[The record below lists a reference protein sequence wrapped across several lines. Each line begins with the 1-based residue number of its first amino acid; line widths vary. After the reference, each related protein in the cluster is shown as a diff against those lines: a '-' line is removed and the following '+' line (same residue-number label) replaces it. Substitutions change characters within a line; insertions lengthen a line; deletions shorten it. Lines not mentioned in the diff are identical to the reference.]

1 MLKRPLNR
9 SPYARR
15 KKILTLSTLLGLLGL
30 ALLIFAYS
38 TFFIPRTQTFTV
50 EVPDAPSLRTR
61 QQSID
66 YGDRAINTLVEV
78 ELELWNAGGK
88 NLVLSE
94 EPYIEVVDGCCPSIP
109 KIGKMVLKPGESTT
123 ITFPMNMHEG
133 MGGAHDFRVHVLSND
148 PQNPDF
154 QFTVLSNWLD

>member
-1 MLKRPLNR
+1 MQKRPINR
-9 SPYARR
+9 GHYARR
-15 KKILTLSTLLGLLGL
+15 KKILTLSILMALMGL
-30 ALLIFAYS
+30 ALLTFAFS
-38 TFFIPRTQTFTV
+38 AFFIPRPQTYTV
-50 EVPDAPSLRTR
+50 EVPDTPSLRAR

-66 YGDRAINTLVEV
+66 YGDQPINTLVEV

-94 EPYIEVVDGCCPSIP
+94 EPYIEVVDGCCPSVP
-109 KIGKMVLKPGESTT
+109 RIGKMVLKPGESTT

-133 MGGAHDFRVHVLSND
+133 MGGPHDFRVHVLSND

-154 QFTVLSNWLD
+154 QFTVLSNWLE